1 MFDSD
6 DDVEEIIEALVLL
19 PPKGGRGRLILAE
32 APIINPDVRSVGAED
47 AETIEAPVPTAG
59 GEYPRNYTQPNQL

>member
-1 MFDSD
+1 M
-6 DDVEEIIEALVLL
+6 L